1 MKNNVYLAK
10 IVSFDNYSLLFEI
23 NDLHASE
30 EEYRL
35 VAIYDRYAYDLITKQ
50 RYYVLE
56 VSNGLIV
63 NEDLYNLKQGIRYV
77 YEVYPLIDIWEN
89 IKGTFNIESDMNT
102 FLEKNI
108 NGTEE
113 LNRLLTS
120 SKIIDINKIKKI
132 IK

>member
-1 MKNNVYLAK
+1 MRDHNNAPPQSRHLA
-10 IVSFDNYSLLFEI
+10 D
-23 NDLHASE
+23 
-30 EEYRL
+30 
-35 VAIYDRYAYDLITKQ
+35 DRYAYDLITKQ

-89 IKGTFNIESDMNT
+89 IKEVFNIESDMNT